1 MPPVEQVLAENLTL
15 QGKVA
20 SLQEK
25 VVGLE
30 TQVAWLKKQLFGG
43 GKGESLDRAQLLLAL
58 GQVEEQ
64 IRAAAPRVVTYE
76 RAPAKR
82 NPPEERFGHLP
93 VHQTVGIIPA
103 EVKADPGVYERIGEE
118 RTYEVDLIPRRRKR
132 PAGDPLS

>member
-1 MPPVEQVLAENLTL
+1 M
-15 QGKVA
+15 
-20 SLQEK
+20 
-25 VVGLE
+25 GLE

-58 GQVEEQ
+58 GQLEEQ
-64 IRAAAPRVVTYE
+64 IRAAAPRVATYE